1 MIKTLLVLLSILYL
15 SACDVGDSA
24 TENVPVTP
32 GAANPTT
39 DPTSTDTVG
48 NNGDNEVEIAKS
60 QIEGNITLVN
70 DTIPIGDIV
79 VQIRGSQISS
89 TRQSNGDFSI
99 EIPATDIDRTLAL
112 DITGDAIVNQSI
124 SLQVPAQAVL
134 VFADTTVTAAT
145 PAITFNLDTGGR
157 LQNEGSP
164 TRTSVSVPA
173 NAFQFSD
180 GTLATGNAQVSIT
193 EIDITD
199 LHGDSAWAPNLVGIP
214 EGMNET
220 VAIYTFGMSDFQF
233 SQDGQELNLRAG
245 VEATIEIDL
254 VSPYVMAEG
263 TTVPIEA
270 TEGAIMPLWH
280 FDMEDMVWKEE
291 GQSTVTADNQSD
303 SGFKASGQ
311 VSHFSTWNIDFLTPS
326 MNALVNIIV
335 VDQYGNIRA
344 DQVVDGY
351 SVTVR
356 IPPEDGPGHNFGET
370 SWSNTQA
377 LTPIYNQI
385 EVLGNTAERQDYI
398 DTNFQGTTGWTTMDV
413 IVNSVVMNGA
423 EVADTGLSPIKKIF
437 KIYEG
442 DNTVTFRLVR
452 PTTDPD
458 PDADPDPVQI
468 PDPEPVG
475 VSARVIIELIDFEG
489 RVYKDINVIS
499 YNATARTLETSV
511 INAANLTPG
520 SNMMTVQGNTQELID
535 AGLSVTTQIS
545 IDSIVLEQPFQS
557 GTIPGAETRVFMS
570 QGGDTVIF
578 KVVVLPQ

>member
-1 MIKTLLVLLSILYL
+1 MIKTFLVLLSILYL
-15 SACDVGDSA
+15 SACDVGDNA
-24 TENVPVTP
+24 TDNPAITA

-39 DPTSTDTVG
+39 DPISIDSVGTDV
-48 NNGDNEVEIAKS
+48 DIAKS
-60 QIEGNITLVN
+60 QIEGNIILVN
-70 DTIPIGDIV
+70 DTLPSGDIV

-99 EIPATDIDRTLAL
+99 EIPASDIDRTLAL

-124 SLQVPAQAVL
+124 SLQVPAQGKFVL
-134 VFADTTVTAAT
+134 VDTTVTAAT
-145 PAITFNLDTGGR
+145 PAITFNLDTGGQ
-157 LQNEGSP
+157 LQNEDSP

-173 NAFQFSD
+173 NAFQFSN

-199 LHGDSAWAPNLVGIP
+199 LHGDSAWAPNLIGIP
-214 EGMNET
+214 EGMNEA

-263 TTVPIEA
+263 ISVPIEA
-270 TEGAIMPLWH
+270 TEGIIMPLWH
-280 FDMEDMVWKEE
+280 FDMDEMVWREE
-291 GQSTVTADNQSD
+291 GEATVVADNQSD
-303 SGFKASGQ
+303 SGFKASGR
-311 VSHFSTWNIDFLTPS
+311 VSHFSTWNIDFVTPS
-326 MNALVNIIV
+326 MNALVNVIV
-335 VDQYGNIRA
+335 VDQYGNVRS
-344 DQVVDGY
+344 DKVVDGY

-377 LTPIYNQI
+377 LTPLYNQI
-385 EVLGNTAERQDYI
+385 EVLGNTAERQNYI

-413 IVNSVVMNGA
+413 IVNSVVINGA
-423 EVADTGLSPIKKIF
+423 EVANTGLSPIKKIF

-442 DNTVTFRLVR
+442 DNTVTFRIVC

-458 PDADPDPVQI
+458 PDPDPDPV
-468 PDPEPVG
+468 PVPAPVPVG
-475 VSARVIIELIDFEG
+475 VSASVKIELIDFDG
-489 RVYKDINVIS
+489 RVYKDIDVIS
-499 YNATARTLETSV
+499 YNATARALETSV
-511 INAANLTPG
+511 TNTANLTPG
-520 SNMMTVQGNTQELID
+520 SNKITVQGNTQELID
-535 AGLSVTTQIS
+535 AGFTVTTQIS
-545 IDSIVLEQPFQS
+545 IDSIEIEEPYQS
-557 GTIPGAETRVFMS
+557 GIIPGAITRVFMS
-570 QGGDTVIF
+570 QGGDTVTF